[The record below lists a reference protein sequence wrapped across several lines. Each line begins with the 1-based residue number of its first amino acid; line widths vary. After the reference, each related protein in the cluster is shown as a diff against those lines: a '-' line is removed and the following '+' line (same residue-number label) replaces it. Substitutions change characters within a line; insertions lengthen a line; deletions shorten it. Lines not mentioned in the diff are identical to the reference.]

1 MGRGPDDRGLTAD
14 EIDRLAVPVELPPA
28 AGEGG
33 PEADAA
39 DRRAELDRCRV
50 GEFMPAEL
58 ARLRERAAGKES
70 PIRLPWPS
78 VERELGGGLWPGC
91 YVLVGNTGSGKSQWA
106 LQVALNAADG
116 GVPVLYVGL
125 ELGRLDLVARLVGLV
140 SGRKWSRLYLGS
152 RDELGDVEAKYAEG
166 LGKLARAPFHLVT
179 APSHGWDYRQL
190 DAAARGMRS
199 LYPEDRPGA
208 RPFLVV
214 LDFLQLVS
222 SPDNAREDLRER
234 IGRAAYAGRSVA
246 REHGAAVLLLSSTAR
261 EHYVTLAGEQAGG
274 RKATGAK
281 EPTPMGKGNPAR
293 LVGLGKE
300 SGDVEYAADGAL
312 VLAAEPWGSDT
323 PPEGGTH
330 VWLAV
335 AKIRARP
342 EDATGWAELRF
353 DGGRFAEAPRRV
365 AVPRR

>member
-1 MGRGPDDRGLTAD
+1 MGLDPDDRGLTRD
-14 EIDRLAVPVELPPA
+14 DVKRLAVPVEVPPD
-28 AGEGG
+28 
-33 PEADAA
+33 PEAAA
-39 DRRAELDRCRV
+39 DAERRAELDACRV
-50 GEFMPAEL
+50 GLFMGAEL
-58 ARLRERAAGKES
+58 ARLHARAQGKET
-70 PIRLPWPS
+70 PIRLPWPG
-78 VERELGGGLWPGC
+78 VNRELGGGIWPGC

-106 LQVALNAADG
+106 LQLALHAALD

-152 RDELGDVEAKYAEG
+152 RAELGAVEAEHAEK
-166 LGKLARAPFHLVT
+166 LGELSRAPFHLVT
-179 APSHGWDYRQL
+179 ASSHGWDYRQL
-190 DAAARGMRS
+190 DAAALGMRS
-199 LYPEDRPGA
+199 LYPEDRPGD
-208 RPFLVV
+208 RPLLIV

-222 SPDNAREDLRER
+222 SPADAREDLRER

-261 EHYVTLAGEQAGG
+261 EHYNTLAGEPPKRGKG
-274 RKATGAK
+274 PAT
-281 EPTPMGKGNPAR
+281 PTPSPLGKGNPAR

-312 VLAAEPWGSDT
+312 VLAAEPWGADE
-323 PPEGGTH
+323 PPAEGTTC
-330 VWLAV
+330 WLAV

-353 DGGRFAEAPRRV
+353 DGGQFTPPPQRV
-365 AVPRR
+365 AVPRRGEG